1 MIGCS
6 EATKRLWEY
15 LDANVDQATREAIEE
30 HLDRCRRCCGE
41 LEFAKEMR
49 AFLASS
55 AHEDLPPDVLQR
67 LNATVEEWGR

>member
-15 LDANVDQATREAIEE
+15 LDTNVDRATREAIEE

-49 AFLASS
+49 GFLARS
-55 AHEDLPPDVLQR
+55 AQGDLPLDVLQR

>member
-15 LDANVDQATREAIEE
+15 LDANVDMATREAIEE

-49 AFLASS
+49 RFLAES
-55 AHEDLPPDVLQR
+55 ASEDLPPDVRRR
-67 LNATVEEWGR
+67 LDTTLEEWGR